1 MNFNS
6 FLRFFHKYLNLIVSA
21 QLLIWT
27 ISGLFFAYNKASLNV
42 SDYFVFEEDREFV
55 IPNNIAYPELQE
67 INFFYRN
74 NEIIYKIKNL
84 NGESYFNLEG
94 KRVKKLSLI
103 EAEEILENKTNLFSL
118 ESIEIIEGSNGSE
131 YRNLKLP
138 VYKILSV
145 NSDGEEVNAYMD
157 PLSGKILALRTNKW
171 RQWDFLWGLH
181 IMDWTER
188 NRVDNFFLKFF
199 TILALFSSISGLLLF
214 FSFNKKKF
222 KK

>member
-1 MNFNS
+1 MC
-6 FLRFFHKYLNLIVSA
+6 
-21 QLLIWT
+21 
-27 ISGLFFAYNKASLNV
+27 
-42 SDYFVFEEDREFV
+42 
-55 IPNNIAYPELQE
+55 
-67 INFFYRN
+67 
-74 NEIIYKIKNL
+74 II
-84 NGESYFNLEG
+84 
-94 KRVKKLSLI
+94 
-103 EAEEILENKTNLFSL
+103 
-118 ESIEIIEGSNGSE
+118 
-131 YRNLKLP
+131 RNLKLP

-199 TILALFSSISGLLLF
+199 TILALLSSISGLLLF